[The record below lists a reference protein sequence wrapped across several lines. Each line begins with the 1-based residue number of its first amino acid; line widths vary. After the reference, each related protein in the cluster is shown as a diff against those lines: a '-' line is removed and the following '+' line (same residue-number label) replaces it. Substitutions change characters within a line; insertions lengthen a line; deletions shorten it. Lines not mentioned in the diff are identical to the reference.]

1 MDNDNCWKVLF
12 FVGIAI
18 GSVVF
23 IGVAWYLFLW
33 FTKKEPQ
40 TTHNNNKPL
49 KAREIAQQKVVKEKV
64 ENTTQNEKVKEV
76 KKVIEV
82 KDITKVKK
90 VEEIPYITYD
100 LGFIESSNVF
110 NSNKQSI
117 KKPIKKVTKDK
128 IEKEKKVS
136 KENTKVNLQ
145 TQALTLQVAIGNIK
159 NYYKI
164 GDYQNAIKWCKI
176 ASRIDNTNEDVWV
189 YYALSLYKT
198 GQKDKAKEVLNTYLK
213 YKDSKRVRNIL
224 KRLKWWKNYYFYF
237 LYFYLDLIFKKSF

>member
-1 MDNDNCWKVLF
+1 MINFYELEKKCKAKKIKRVLF
-12 FVGIAI
+12 FVGIAV

-40 TTHNNNKPL
+40 TTHHNNKPI
-49 KAREIAQQKVVKEKV
+49 KAREITQQKVVKERV
-64 ENTTQNEKVKEV
+64 EKENITQNEKVTEV

-82 KDITKVKK
+82 KDVTKVKK

-100 LGFIESSNVF
+100 LGFIESNNISNHK
-110 NSNKQSI
+110 NHKKQHIQKSTKI
-117 KKPIKKVTKDK
+117 KKEK
-128 IEKEKKVS
+128 IENKKE
-136 KENTKVNLQ
+136 TKINLQ

-164 GDYQNAIKWCKI
+164 GDYKNAIKWCKI

-198 GQKDKAKEVLNTYLK
+198 GQKDKAKDVLNTYLK

-224 KRLKWWKNYYFYF
+224 KGLK
-237 LYFYLDLIFKKSF
+237 